1 LGQRRGN
8 YRRED
13 VSAADVAPAPTL
25 TLSAARS
32 AEYPVQPAEAGPRQ
46 PATAEAP
53 IEAAGGPRY
62 LNRELSILDY
72 IARILARAEDRS
84 LPLFERI
91 MGLHYF
97 GQNLDDFFQIRV
109 AGLQEQVEAAPAVAS
124 PDGLS
129 PSAQLQAIR
138 PRVEELCRRQLRVF
152 EEDLRPQLAEAGL
165 SLVDAGDLSGQ
176 EVDYLTGYFRE
187 SIFPVLTPL
196 AVDPG
201 HPFPYISHFSLN
213 LAVIIRHPLRRHTRF
228 ARVKVPPLLPRF
240 VALPGGSRFVALEQV
255 IAANLQALFPGMEI
269 VSHTA
274 FRVTRDNDLEVRED
288 EASDLL
294 VTIQNE
300 LLRHRRR
307 AAAVRLEINPDMT
320 DEVRD
325 LLVRELELS
334 PDDVYLLRGPLD
346 LSAIA
351 FFTELDRPELKME
364 RYTPASPRRLSGV
377 NGEPAAF
384 FQALKDGDVLVHHP
398 YESFSSS
405 VVAFTQQAA
414 LDPDVLAIK
423 QTLYRTSGPA
433 SPIALA
439 LSRAAEA
446 GKQVVALVEIKARGD
461 EQANIAWAQALEQSG
476 VHVVYGMVGLKT
488 HAKLTLVVRQE
499 GAGIRRY
506 VHVATGNYNPKTALG
521 YEDVGLFSSDPDLG
535 ADVTE
540 LFNFLTGYSRQR
552 RFRRL
557 LVAPGSLR
565 DGLLELIRDEAA
577 ADDGRIVI
585 KANSLVDLEMI
596 DALYDAA
603 RSGTEIDLITRS
615 ICCLRPGV
623 PGLSER
629 IRVRSLV
636 GRFLEHSR
644 IFRFGSDR
652 RGARYYIGSADV
664 MDRNLDRR
672 VEALVPVIDPAL
684 QARLA
689 EILDTELA
697 DEHIAWRLGADG
709 TWTRV
714 RPSDSAEPGLDAQE
728 RFMTLA
734 RERAREYGAGLG

>member
-1 LGQRRGN
+1 
-8 YRRED
+8 
-13 VSAADVAPAPTL
+13 
-25 TLSAARS
+25 
-32 AEYPVQPAEAGPRQ
+32 
-46 PATAEAP
+46 
-53 IEAAGGPRY
+53 
-62 LNRELSILDY
+62 
-72 IARILARAEDRS
+72 
-84 LPLFERI
+84 

-109 AGLQEQVEAAPAVAS
+109 AGLKEQVEAAPAVAS

-138 PRVEELCRRQLRVF
+138 PRVDELCRRQLRVF
-152 EEDLRPQLAEAGL
+152 EEELRPQLAEAGL
-165 SLVDAGDLSGQ
+165 SLVDAGNLTAP
-176 EVDYLTGYFRE
+176 EAEYLTGYFRE

-240 VALPGGSRFVALEQV
+240 VALPGGGRFVALEQV

-320 DEVRD
+320 DEVRE
-325 LLVRELELS
+325 LLVRELELTS
-334 PDDVYLLRGPLD
+334 EDVYRLPGLLD

-351 FFTELDRPELKME
+351 FFADLDRPELKME
-364 RYTPASPRRLSGV
+364 RYTPVSPRRLSRV
-377 NGEPAAF
+377 NGDPAAF

-398 YESFSSS
+398 YESFSST

-499 GAGIRRY
+499 AAGIRRY
-506 VHVATGNYNPKTALG
+506 VHVATGNYNPQTALG

-565 DGLLELIRDEAA
+565 DGLLELIREEAA

-585 KANSLVDLEMI
+585 KANNLVDLEMI

-603 RSGTEIDLITRS
+603 RNGTEIDLITRS

-644 IFRFGSDR
+644 VFRFGSDR
-652 RGARYYIGSADV
+652 RGPRYYIGSADV

-672 VEALVPVIDPAL
+672 VEALVPVSDPAL

-689 EILDTELA
+689 EILETELA
-697 DEHIAWRLGADG
+697 DASVAWQLDSEGNWARVGCADG
-709 TWTRV
+709 PTV
-714 RPSDSAEPGLDAQE
+714 DAQE
-728 RFMTLA
+728 RFMQLA
-734 RERAREYGAGLG
+734 HERAREQVAGLG